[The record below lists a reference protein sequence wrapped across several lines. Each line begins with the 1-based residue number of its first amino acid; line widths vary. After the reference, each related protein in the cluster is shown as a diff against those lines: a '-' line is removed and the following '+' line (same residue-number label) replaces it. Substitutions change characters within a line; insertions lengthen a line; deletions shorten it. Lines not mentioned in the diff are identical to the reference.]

1 MIKILQKK
9 FIKTAMI
16 AITLLLVIFV
26 GAINIVNVITVSGEI
41 DKTLELLTENS
52 MSTPPRMEQIEP
64 EKEGLG
70 KFFSPIPDEERAMSA
85 RYFTAEVDFAGQI
98 IRINTE
104 NVFSVTDEEAEE
116 LIARII
122 LSGNYEGKIE
132 GFKFKTVQTQMNNTS
147 TIVCVDTS
155 ASLRGAFTVVVI
167 SIGVGA
173 VCWLMM
179 LLFVSLLSKKAIK
192 PIAENFEKQRQF
204 VTDAGH
210 EIKTP
215 LAIILA
221 NTDALELHN
230 GESKWSKNIRSQ
242 TIRLNGLMQNLL
254 TLSRSDE
261 AKEKLAKEE
270 QCVDALLNEAVEGFV
285 TLAENQQKKICA
297 EIGENITVTAH
308 RESLQQL
315 FTVLIDNAVKYSS
328 DCSEIYINLKQ
339 ENGKTVF
346 TTKNICDGLPECE
359 PEKLFDRFYRAD
371 EARTQ
376 KNGGY
381 GIGLSVAHSIA
392 ENHGWEISA
401 QYEKDNI
408 IVFTVIM

>member
-1 MIKILQKK
+1 MIEILQKK
-9 FIKTAMI
+9 FIRTAMV
-16 AITLLLVIFV
+16 AISTLLVVFIC
-26 GAINIVNVITVSGEI
+26 AINVVNVITVIDQI
-41 DKTLELLTENS
+41 DKTLEFLTESN
-52 MSTPPRMEQIEP
+52 MGNPPRMEKLEP
-64 EKEGLG
+64 EKEGFG
-70 KFFSPIPDEERAMSA
+70 KFFSPVRDEERAMSA
-85 RYFTAEVDFAGQI
+85 RYFTAEVDSAGQI
-98 IRINTE
+98 IRINTD
-104 NVFSVTDEEAEE
+104 NILSVTSEDAEG
-116 LIARII
+116 IVTRII
-122 LSGNYEGKIE
+122 LSGNQEGKID
-132 GFKFKTVQTQMNNTS
+132 GFKYRTVQSVIGNTA

-155 ASLRGAFTVVVI
+155 ASLRGAFTVIVI
-167 SIGVGA
+167 SVGVGV
-173 VCWLMM
+173 VCWLVM

-192 PIAENFEKQRQF
+192 PIAENLEKQRQF

-261 AKEKLAKEE
+261 AKEKLVMEE
-270 QCVDALLNEAVEGFV
+270 QEATTLLNEVVEGFV

-308 RESLQQL
+308 RESLQQV
-315 FTVLIDNAVKYSS
+315 FTVLVDNAVKYSS
-328 DCSEIYINLKQ
+328 VGSEVFINLKQ

-346 TTKNICDGLPECE
+346 TTQNTCDGLPECE

-381 GIGLSVAHSIA
+381 GIGLSVARAIA

-401 QYEKDNI
+401 EYEKNNTMI
-408 IVFTVIM
+408 FTVVI

>member
-26 GAINIVNVITVSGEI
+26 CAINIVNVITVSGEI
-41 DKTLELLTENS
+41 DKTLELLTKNS
-52 MSTPPRMEQIEP
+52 MSTPPRMEQLEP
-64 EKEGLG
+64 EKEGFG
-70 KFFSPIPDEERAMSA
+70 KFFSPVRDEERAMSA
-85 RYFTAEVDFAGQI
+85 RYFTAEVDSAGQI

-104 NVFSVTDEEAEE
+104 NILSVTAEDAEE
-116 LIARII
+116 LVARII
-122 LSGNYEGKIE
+122 LSGNFEGKIE
-132 GFKFKTVQTQMNNTS
+132 GFKFRKVQAQINNTT

-167 SIGVGA
+167 SVGVGI
-173 VCWLMM
+173 VCWLVMF
-179 LLFVSLLSKKAIK
+179 LFVSLLSKNAIK
-192 PIAENFEKQRQF
+192 PIAENLEKQRQF

-242 TIRLNGLMQNLL
+242 TLRLNGLMQNLL

-261 AKEKLAKEE
+261 AKEKLVKEE
-270 QCVDALLNEAVEGFV
+270 QCADALLNEVVEGFV
-285 TLAENQQKKICA
+285 TLAEAQQKEIRA

-308 RESLQQL
+308 RESLNQL
-315 FTVLIDNAVKYSS
+315 FTVLVDNAVKYSS
-328 DCSEIYINLKQ
+328 DCSEIYINLKK
-339 ENGKTVF
+339 ENGKAVF
-346 TTKNICDGLPECE
+346 ITRNTCDGLPECE

-381 GIGLSVAHSIA
+381 GIGLSVAHAIA
-392 ENHGWEISA
+392 ENHGWKISA
-401 QYEKDNI
+401 QYEKDNTI
-408 IVFTVIM
+408 AFTVIM

>member
-1 MIKILQKK
+1 MIKTLQKK
-9 FIKTAMI
+9 FIKTAMV
-16 AITLLLVIFV
+16 AISVLLAVFIC
-26 GAINIVNVITVSGEI
+26 AINVVNVITVSDEI
-41 DKTLELLTENS
+41 DKTLEFLTESNLGI
-52 MSTPPRMEQIEP
+52 PPRMEQLEP
-64 EKEGLG
+64 EKEGFG
-70 KFFSPIPDEERAMSA
+70 KFFSPVRDEERAMSA
-85 RYFTAEVDFAGQI
+85 RYFTAEVDSAGQI

-104 NVFSVTDEEAEE
+104 NILSVTAEEAEE
-116 LIARII
+116 LVARIT
-122 LSGNYEGKIE
+122 LSGNNEGKIE
-132 GFKFKTVQTQMNNTS
+132 GFKFRTVQAQMNNTS
-147 TIVCVDTS
+147 MIVCVDTS
-155 ASLRGAFTVVVI
+155 ASLRGAFTVVMI

-173 VCWLMM
+173 VCWLVM

-192 PIAENFEKQRQF
+192 PIAENLEKQRQF

-261 AKEKLAKEE
+261 AKEKLVKEE
-270 QCVDALLNEAVEGFV
+270 QCADALLNDVVEGFV

-308 RESLQQL
+308 RESLHQL
-315 FTVLIDNAVKYSS
+315 FTVLVDNAVKYSS
-328 DCSEIYINLKQ
+328 NFSEIYINLKP
-339 ENGKTVF
+339 ENDKTVF
-346 TTKNICDGLPECE
+346 TTRNTCDSLPECE

-381 GIGLSVAHSIA
+381 GIGLSVARAIA
-392 ENHGWEISA
+392 ENHGWEIFA
-401 QYEKDNI
+401 NYEKDNI
-408 IVFTVIM
+408 MTFTVVM